1 MNIQEYNEL
10 YPHCSPYKKTKE
22 EAIEYIK
29 DKYKLSKKEA
39 EKQYRVFKSM
49 WVLTPGED
57 DKFEASNYKK
67 RQYSAG
73 KTKTYSSWKEYVTS
87 SYSGE
92 EKINEVLE
100 LYEKDYTRRAISI
113 ETELAEDTIQRILA
127 NAFNFGIAKRKKKIP
142 FKERIETEKDR
153 FIELYKQGLNTY
165 ELAQEF
171 GASPATIGNTLRE
184 FIDKGYMRKRERIYR
199 NGSTNKNKK

>member
-1 MNIQEYNEL
+1 MNIQEYREL

-22 EAIEYIK
+22 ESIKYIK
-29 DKYKLSKKEA
+29 DRYKLSPREA
-39 EKQYRVFKSM
+39 EKQYRAFKSM
-49 WVLTPGED
+49 WVLTPSED
-57 DKFEASNYKK
+57 DKFTSSNHKKK
-67 RQYSAG
+67 RY
-73 KTKTYSSWKEYVTS
+73 TRTLKTYDSWEEYVAH
-87 SYSGE
+87 SYSCE

-127 NAFNFGIAKRKKKIP
+127 NAFKFGIAKRKKRIP
-142 FKERIETEKDR
+142 FRERIEAEKDR

-171 GASPATIGNTLRE
+171 GASPATIGNNINE
-184 FIDKGYMRKRERIYR
+184 FIEKGYMKKRERIYR